1 MNVHSPLAAGEATQ
15 AARFATTSSPVL
27 VPCTDRVA
35 WDRLLARATFA
46 HFPQDWAYAEGKVAG
61 GKWGIRR
68 YIIRHDDT
76 ERALVTVLEYRVMGI
91 VVLSRINRGPVFLAS
106 EPSEDELADVLRL
119 LRRTCRGLLLF
130 AAPSIT
136 ENQIADRVMPRAGF
150 LRWQKFGWSSG
161 RIDISRS
168 EQEIFAEFASPF
180 RNRVRVGLKSSA
192 VVRASVDRAAYDWLV
207 DRHVENMRNKDF
219 KAFTPDQLQALREAA
234 MPGNVTVFRVFIGER
249 PVAGMSV
256 VRFGDTAEYHIGW
269 FGPDGRAVNAG
280 NLLMWRIIQELRLL
294 GVKSFDVGGMRPGDG
309 YTRFKQGMRP
319 TPYTLS
325 GDWLGLGKLP

>member
-1 MNVHSPLAAGEATQ
+1 MNVHQPLSGRATRLV
-15 AARFATTSSPVL
+15 ASMSSALVYRL
-27 VPCTDRVA
+27 VPCSDRDT
-35 WDRLLARATFA
+35 WDRLLARTTFA

-68 YIIRHDDT
+68 FVIRLGDVD
-76 ERALVTVLEYRVMGI
+76 RALVTVLEYRVMGI
-91 VVLSRINRGPVFLAS
+91 PVLSRINRGPLFLGTEAT
-106 EPSEDELADVLRL
+106 EQEQVDVLRL
-119 LRRTCRGLLLF
+119 LRRSCRGLLMF

-136 ENQIADRVMPRAGF
+136 EDTVADRVMPRAGF
-150 LRWQKFGWSSG
+150 LRWQKAGWSSG
-161 RIDISRS
+161 RIDISRP
-168 EQEIFAEFASPF
+168 EDAIFASFASPF
-180 RNRVRVGLKSSA
+180 RNRVRVGLKSA
-192 VVRASVDRAAYDWLV
+192 AEVRASVDREAYDWLLE
-207 DRHVENMRNKDF
+207 RHVENMRD
-219 KAFTPDQLQALREAA
+219 KAFSAFSPAQLQALRAA
-234 MPGNVTVFRVFIGER
+234 ALPGNVTVYRVFIDER

-294 GVKSFDVGGMRPGDG
+294 GVRSFDVGGMRPGDG

-319 TPYTLS
+319 QPYTLS

>member
-1 MNVHSPLAAGEATQ
+1 MNVHSPLPTIGSAEAT
-15 AARFATTSSPVL
+15 ALSAPSAYAL
-27 VPCTDRVA
+27 VPCFDRAA
-35 WDRLLARATFA
+35 WDGLLARATFA

-68 YIIRHDDT
+68 FIIRRGDID
-76 ERALVTVLEYRVMGI
+76 RALVTVLEYRIMGLT
-91 VVLSRINRGPVFLAS
+91 VLSRINRGPVFLVSDAT
-106 EPSEDELADVLRL
+106 EDELAEVLRL
-119 LRRTCRGLLLF
+119 LRRTCRGLLMF
-130 AAPSIT
+130 AAPSIS
-136 ENQIADRVMPRAGF
+136 ENETASRVMPRAGF
-150 LRWQKFGWSSG
+150 VRWQKLGWSSG
-161 RIDISRS
+161 RIDISRPES
-168 EQEIFAEFASPF
+168 EVFAGFAAPF

-192 VVRASVDRAAYDWLV
+192 VVRASVDRGAYDWLL
-207 DRHVENMRNKDF
+207 DRHVENMRDKAF
-219 KAFTPDQLQALREAA
+219 KAFTPLQLQALRDAA
-234 MPGNVTVFRVFIGER
+234 MPGNVTVFRVFVDER

-319 TPYTLS
+319 QLYTLS